1 MKPWKVCFAVLIIMS
16 FSFTGCSDSTTNP
29 PPAGPYIVSSVPA
42 SGSTV
47 SPQTSTITM
56 TFSEP
61 VAEDFSPLRI
71 SGHLINKMT
80 GDPELDASGTVM
92 TITLVP
98 PLAAGVRFFAVFD
111 SIPDLEGGWNTVIDS
126 VSFMI
131 QGAPELIPINEN
143 EVSVFFTQ
151 ENEYEPTFE
160 IVRIENVGL
169 EGEYERAFYSDFE
182 LTELEDREFMKLN
195 GASSA
200 LEFLAFEETDD
211 DSRDVFR
218 IDFDPAIP
226 WLPLP
231 AVEGQTWIG
240 SSDLFTEGEN
250 MGYVDYSGVVVE
262 QTDLVITSD
271 DFYGDGGGDI
281 AWVWEGCWEVS
292 LSYDVWFI
300 DSSLGGYE
308 HIDKGTDSIW
318 YAPGIG
324 VVKVVSQSTEF
335 EGGEPYEIT
344 NEVSNLVPM
353 EIEEEELF

>member
-1 MKPWKVCFAVLIIMS
+1 MKPWKVCLSVLVIIS
-16 FSFTGCSDSTTNP
+16 FSLTGCDESTTNP

-271 DFYGDGGGDI
+271 DF
-281 AWVWEGCWEVS
+281 
-292 LSYDVWFI
+292 
-300 DSSLGGYE
+300 
-308 HIDKGTDSIW
+308 
-318 YAPGIG
+318 
-324 VVKVVSQSTEF
+324 
-335 EGGEPYEIT
+335 
-344 NEVSNLVPM
+344 
-353 EIEEEELF
+353 